1 MLLLVQADS
10 AAALEK
16 ESTSAAP
23 SAVAPNA
30 GSGQDAAMSD
40 IEDEELRLALQMS
53 MAVCPVCSQAS
64 PNSHLNM
71 Y

>member
-1 MLLLVQADS
+1 VWIVVQMLLLVQADS

-53 MAVCPVCSQAS
+53 MAVCPVCS
-64 PNSHLNM
+64 
-71 Y
+71 